1 MNGHRSSANNIN
13 DHQYDT
19 PFHRALRKYGEEN
32 FSFEILEEI
41 DEELGRDYLNERE
54 IFYIQK
60 YKTYIRDGG
69 YNLTLGGDGNSRDKL
84 TFEECCARS
93 KILTK
98 EEIIDIQE
106 MLIDGYQ
113 YFEIK
118 EKYPKLG
125 DSFLQTINLGLN
137 FYRNDLSYPL
147 ASFHTKKYTKKQM
160 EEIREKIAQGIPYSI
175 ISNEYNISRSY
186 LSQINTGTRWHNDM
200 IDYPLYKK

>member
-1 MNGHRSSANNIN
+1 M
-13 DHQYDT
+13 
-19 PFHRALRKYGEEN
+19 ALRKYGEDN

-41 DEELGRDYLNERE
+41 NEELGRDYLNERE
-54 IFYIQK
+54 KFYIQE

-69 YNLTLGGDGNSRDKL
+69 YNLTFGGDGHSRDKL
-84 TFEECCARS
+84 SFEECCARS

-118 EKYPKLG
+118 EKYPKLSS
-125 DSFLQTINLGLN
+125 SFLQNINLGLN
-137 FYRNDLSYPL
+137 FHRNDLIYPL
-147 ASFHTKKYTKKQM
+147 TSFHTKKYTKKQI
-160 EEIREKIAQGIPYSI
+160 EEVREKIAQGLSYST
-175 ISNEYNISRSY
+175 ISNEYNISVSY
-186 LSQINTGTRWHNDM
+186 LSQINTGTRWYNAM

>member
-1 MNGHRSSANNIN
+1 MIYLFYIYKYTNKINNKSYIGQTNNIRLRRKGHRSSSKNPN
-13 DHQYDT
+13 DHQYNT
-19 PFHRALRKYGEEN
+19 PFHMALRKYGEDN

-41 DEELGRDYLNERE
+41 NEELGRDYLNERE
-54 IFYIQK
+54 KFYIQE

-69 YNLTLGGDGNSRDKL
+69 YNLTFGGDGHSRDKL
-84 TFEECCARS
+84 SFEECCARS

-125 DSFLQTINLGLN
+125 SSFLQNINLGLN
-137 FYRNDLSYPL
+137 FHRNDLTYPL
-147 ASFHTKKYTKKQM
+147 TSFHTKKYTKSKQ
-160 EEIREKIAQGIPYSI
+160 
-175 ISNEYNISRSY
+175 
-186 LSQINTGTRWHNDM
+186 
-200 IDYPLYKK
+200 KK